1 MCACKCILY
10 VVSFPMVCVCVCVVV
25 LHSSALV
32 GCQPAFCCC
41 AGSRRWRAGITLERS
56 VVLYSCHLC
65 GALAFS
71 QEDNNNDRE
80 ISYAHSVSQG
90 ELFRSA
96 REELG
101 GGQEFRPMCSSPLLS
116 SPLLSSPLSPPFSPL
131 LPCPSLTPTLW
142 SAGVILQ
149 ASQAGPPLGRLPA
162 T

>member
-1 MCACKCILY
+1 MECVCLLNTMTDEIQVCFSPFHVCWSKVCVCVCVGVCGCVCVGCTRGRECVCVCVCL
-10 VVSFPMVCVCVCVVV
+10 VVCVCGCGGRVVVRVCVCVCVCVVV

-56 VVLYSCHLC
+56 VVLHSCHLC

-90 ELFRSA
+90 ELFLSA
-96 REELG
+96 REN
-101 GGQEFRPMCSSPLLS
+101 
-116 SPLLSSPLSPPFSPL
+116 
-131 LPCPSLTPTLW
+131 
-142 SAGVILQ
+142 
-149 ASQAGPPLGRLPA
+149 
-162 T
+162 